1 MNILITE
8 DDRKIAKSLKLLLES
23 EGYKVTLCKSCQETY
38 EKSAEKYDLMIIDIT
53 LPDGDGFEL
62 FEQLR
67 NITDTPCIFLTA
79 RDDEDSIVNGFRL
92 GGDDYITKPFSARE
106 LLARVGRFKRKS
118 QSDSLL
124 KVGDISLDY
133 KTHIVTQNGQP
144 VELTALEYKLLLML
158 MQNCGS
164 IVSRES
170 ILEKIWDMA
179 YEYKKGINSIEQAV
193 LFGSEARRSHVE
205 DDISSCQ
212 YAIGSF
218 YREYE
223 RALSDMKNDRYY
235 DKLNDMK
242 VRMDT
247 AVRIYL
253 GLDEEKLKEYLES
266 SEIRQKAYLEEVLA
280 DE

>member
-23 EGYKVTLCKSCQETY
+23 EGYRVTLCKSCQETY

-79 RDDEDSIVNGFRL
+79 RDDEDSIVNGFQL

-106 LLARVGRFKRKS
+106 LLARVGRFKRKN

-124 KVGDISLDY
+124 KVGAISLDY
-133 KTHIVTQNGQP
+133 KSHIVTQNGQP

-158 MQNCGS
+158 MRNSGS

-179 YEYKKGINSIEQAV
+179 GNYVNDNTLTVYIGKLRSKLGTDSIKTVKGIGYKMEAV
-193 LFGSEARRSHVE
+193 
-205 DDISSCQ
+205 
-212 YAIGSF
+212 
-218 YREYE
+218 
-223 RALSDMKNDRYY
+223 
-235 DKLNDMK
+235 
-242 VRMDT
+242 
-247 AVRIYL
+247 
-253 GLDEEKLKEYLES
+253 
-266 SEIRQKAYLEEVLA
+266 
-280 DE
+280 

>member
-23 EGYKVTLCKSCQETY
+23 EGYQVTLCKSCQETY

-118 QSDSLL
+118 QPDSLL

-133 KTHIVTQNGQP
+133 KSHIVTQNGQP
-144 VELTALEYKLLLML
+144 IELTALEYKLLLML
-158 MQNCGS
+158 MQNSGS

-179 YEYKKGINSIEQAV
+179 GNYVNDNTLTVYIGKLRSKLGTDSIKTVKGIGYKMEAV
-193 LFGSEARRSHVE
+193 
-205 DDISSCQ
+205 
-212 YAIGSF
+212 
-218 YREYE
+218 
-223 RALSDMKNDRYY
+223 
-235 DKLNDMK
+235 
-242 VRMDT
+242 
-247 AVRIYL
+247 
-253 GLDEEKLKEYLES
+253 
-266 SEIRQKAYLEEVLA
+266 
-280 DE
+280 

>member
-23 EGYKVTLCKSCQETY
+23 EGYKVTLCKNCQETY
-38 EKSAEKYDLMIIDIT
+38 EQSAEKYDLMIIDIT

-79 RDDEDSIVNGFRL
+79 RDDEDSIVNGFQL

-118 QSDSLL
+118 HSDSLL

-133 KTHIVTQNGQP
+133 KAHIVTKNGQP

-158 MQNCGS
+158 MQNSGS

-170 ILEKIWDMA
+170 ILEKIWDIA
-179 YEYKKGINSIEQAV
+179 GNYVNDNTLTVYIGKLRSKLGTDSIKTVKGIGYKMEAV
-193 LFGSEARRSHVE
+193 
-205 DDISSCQ
+205 
-212 YAIGSF
+212 
-218 YREYE
+218 
-223 RALSDMKNDRYY
+223 
-235 DKLNDMK
+235 
-242 VRMDT
+242 
-247 AVRIYL
+247 
-253 GLDEEKLKEYLES
+253 
-266 SEIRQKAYLEEVLA
+266 
-280 DE
+280 

>member
-62 FEQLR
+62 FEQL
-67 NITDTPCIFLTA
+67 TA
-79 RDDEDSIVNGFRL
+79 RDDEDSIVNGFQL

-133 KTHIVTQNGQP
+133 KSHLVTQNGQHI
-144 VELTALEYKLLLML
+144 ELTALEYKLLLML
-158 MQNCGS
+158 MQNSGS

-179 YEYKKGINSIEQAV
+179 GNYVNDNTLTVYIAKLRSKLGTDSIKTVKGIGYKMEAV
-193 LFGSEARRSHVE
+193 
-205 DDISSCQ
+205 
-212 YAIGSF
+212 
-218 YREYE
+218 
-223 RALSDMKNDRYY
+223 
-235 DKLNDMK
+235 
-242 VRMDT
+242 
-247 AVRIYL
+247 
-253 GLDEEKLKEYLES
+253 
-266 SEIRQKAYLEEVLA
+266 
-280 DE
+280 

>member
-8 DDRKIAKSLKLLLES
+8 DDRKIAKSLKILLES
-23 EGYKVTLCKSCQETY
+23 EEYKVTLCKSCQETY

-79 RDDEDSIVNGFRL
+79 RDDEDSIVNGFQL

-179 YEYKKGINSIEQAV
+179 GNYVNDNTLTVYIGKLRSKLGTDSIKTVKGIGYKMEAV
-193 LFGSEARRSHVE
+193 
-205 DDISSCQ
+205 
-212 YAIGSF
+212 
-218 YREYE
+218 
-223 RALSDMKNDRYY
+223 
-235 DKLNDMK
+235 
-242 VRMDT
+242 
-247 AVRIYL
+247 
-253 GLDEEKLKEYLES
+253 
-266 SEIRQKAYLEEVLA
+266 
-280 DE
+280 

>member
-124 KVGDISLDY
+124 KVGGISLDY

-179 YEYKKGINSIEQAV
+179 GNYVNDNTLTVYIGKLRSKLGTDSIKTVKGIGYKMEAV
-193 LFGSEARRSHVE
+193 
-205 DDISSCQ
+205 
-212 YAIGSF
+212 
-218 YREYE
+218 
-223 RALSDMKNDRYY
+223 
-235 DKLNDMK
+235 
-242 VRMDT
+242 
-247 AVRIYL
+247 
-253 GLDEEKLKEYLES
+253 
-266 SEIRQKAYLEEVLA
+266 
-280 DE
+280 

>member
-79 RDDEDSIVNGFRL
+79 RDDEDSIVNGFQL

-106 LLARVGRFKRKS
+106 LLARVGRFKRKN

-124 KVGDISLDY
+124 KVGAISLDY
-133 KTHIVTQNGQP
+133 KSHIVTQNGQP

-158 MQNCGS
+158 MRNSGS

-179 YEYKKGINSIEQAV
+179 GNYVNDNTLTVYIGKLRSKLGTDSIKTVKGIGYKMEAV
-193 LFGSEARRSHVE
+193 
-205 DDISSCQ
+205 
-212 YAIGSF
+212 
-218 YREYE
+218 
-223 RALSDMKNDRYY
+223 
-235 DKLNDMK
+235 
-242 VRMDT
+242 
-247 AVRIYL
+247 
-253 GLDEEKLKEYLES
+253 
-266 SEIRQKAYLEEVLA
+266 
-280 DE
+280 

>member
-79 RDDEDSIVNGFRL
+79 RDDEDSIVNGFQL

-133 KTHIVTQNGQP
+133 KSHIVTQNGQP

-179 YEYKKGINSIEQAV
+179 GNYVNDNTLTVYIGKLRSKLGTDSIKTVKGIGYKMEAV
-193 LFGSEARRSHVE
+193 
-205 DDISSCQ
+205 
-212 YAIGSF
+212 
-218 YREYE
+218 
-223 RALSDMKNDRYY
+223 
-235 DKLNDMK
+235 
-242 VRMDT
+242 
-247 AVRIYL
+247 
-253 GLDEEKLKEYLES
+253 
-266 SEIRQKAYLEEVLA
+266 
-280 DE
+280 